1 MLIRRCVVGLNVVVN
16 VGNVVLLSVLDS
28 LEAVGSVLTV
38 ELTLDVVGLAENAI
52 SLLCVDGVP

>member
-1 MLIRRCVVGLNVVVN
+1 MFSRVGAIASEDI
-16 VGNVVLLSVLDS
+16 G
-28 LEAVGSVLTV
+28 TI